1 VRKMRVIA
9 SLGRKRR
16 GGRRKGFAVITRYCW
31 SLGILLILLVVGGQA
46 PGLAHKA
53 EEGARL
59 SKIGPAPAFTLTAQD
74 GRRLS
79 LNELQGKV
87 VVVTF
92 IYTSCADACPLLTA
106 KMAALQDALG
116 SDFGPKIF
124 FLSITVDPERDTP
137 EVLTRYAQ
145 VHGASLSGWA
155 FLTGAPDEIRAV
167 ARQYGIYHKKQTGSD
182 VDHTFLTS
190 LVDQRGTLRVQY
202 MGVHFDSDELR
213 RDLQSLLREGAE
225 P

>member
-1 VRKMRVIA
+1 VTTKD
-9 SLGRKRR
+9 SW
-16 GGRRKGFAVITRYCW
+16 Y
-31 SLGILLILLVVGGQA
+31 LGILLVLLALGWRT

-53 EEGARL
+53 EDGTSL

-79 LNELQGKV
+79 LGELRGKV

-92 IYTSCADACPLLTA
+92 IYTSCADTCPLLTA
-106 KMAALQDALG
+106 KMAALQDDLG
-116 SDFGPKIF
+116 DDFGLNIF

-145 VHGASLSGWA
+145 AHGVNLSGWA
-155 FLTGAPDEIRAV
+155 FLTGMPDEIRTV
-167 ARQYGIYHKKQTGSD
+167 ARRYGIYYKKQASGD

-202 MGVHFDSDELR
+202 MGIRFDPDELR
-213 RDLQSLLREGAE
+213 RDLQSLLAE
-225 P
+225 EANR